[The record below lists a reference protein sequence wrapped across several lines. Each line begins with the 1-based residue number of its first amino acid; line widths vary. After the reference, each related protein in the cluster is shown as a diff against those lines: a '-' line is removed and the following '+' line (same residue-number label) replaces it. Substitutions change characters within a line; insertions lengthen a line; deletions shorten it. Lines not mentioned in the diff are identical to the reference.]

1 MNRIRTLRTAA
12 TAALLALPHA
22 ATAQVPTAPV
32 QPFEYAVKFVCGTAT
47 TPPAGL
53 PDVMP
58 GSYLTLVNVH
68 NPGPSHEFTHKV
80 SLAALGGPGRM
91 TPFQPYLVLRYD
103 ESTDFNCRLIRAR
116 LVAAGIPVG
125 PFFTGFLVIQSPR
138 QLDVVAVYSA
148 GAANGQV
155 ASVHTERVQV
165 RRVM

>member
-1 MNRIRTLRTAA
+1 MIRIRTLTTVGA
-12 TAALLALPHA
+12 AALFALPLA

-32 QPFEYAVKFVCGTAT
+32 QPLEYAVKFVCGTMT

-116 LVAAGIPVG
+116 LVAAGIAVG
-125 PFFTGFLVIQSPR
+125 AYFTGFLVIQSAR
-138 QLDVVAVYSA
+138 ELDVVAVYTA
-148 GAANGQV
+148 GPPNGQA
-155 ASVHTERVQV
+155 ASVHTERVHF
-165 RRVM
+165 RRVQ